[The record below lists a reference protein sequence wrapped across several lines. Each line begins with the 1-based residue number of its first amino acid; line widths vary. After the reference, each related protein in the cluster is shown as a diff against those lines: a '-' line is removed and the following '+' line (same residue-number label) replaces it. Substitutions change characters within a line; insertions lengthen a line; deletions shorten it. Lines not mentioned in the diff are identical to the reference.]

1 MGNRVWYEWD
11 LETVYRESGDVL
23 DHHFADRLQ
32 ELPARESDQD
42 LVLVRSVGNEHD
54 GVADKMWAYVVN
66 GELPK
71 TFSVPTECGMSDCGV
86 KVPKRFAV
94 EFSLHNKI

>member
-11 LETVYRESGDVL
+11 LETVDRESGDIL

-42 LVLVRSVGNEHD
+42 LVLVRNVGNEHD
-54 GVADKMWAYVVN
+54 GVTDKMWAYVVN
-66 GELPK
+66 GELPEA
-71 TFSVPTECGMSDCGV
+71 FSMSTEHGMAETNI